1 MSPTFLPRLAATARG
16 DIILLSASKVA
27 LTMLCGLELPIDL
40 ATTSL
45 MPSASNTARIGPP
58 AMIPVPAGAARST
71 TRPAPKWPWTSWCS
85 VRPWR
90 SGTRI
95 MLRLACSVALRT
107 ASGTSRA
114 LPLP

>member
-1 MSPTFLPRLAATARG
+1 
-16 DIILLSASKVA
+16 
-27 LTMLCGLELPIDL
+27 MLCGLVEPSDLP
-40 ATTSL
+40 TTSW
-45 MPSASNTARIGPP
+45 MPSASHTARIGPP
-58 AMIPVPAGAARST
+58 AMMPVPGGAVRSS
-71 TRPAPKWPWTSWCS
+71 TRPAPKCPTMSWCS

-95 MLRLACSVALRT
+95 IARLACSVALRT